1 MPMSLSAVFS
11 SLSPRRNV
19 FTTMVSPYAR
29 KVVSKEETSH
39 VPPSTTPPPP
49 VVQPVPPSLNTPL
62 PPQPNP
68 SPPPPP
74 PPPSPPPQEASS
86 PDSAD
91 GSGDDFLA
99 DIFSDSDD
107 DSDSDSDDDQR
118 TYPKF
123 DYDARFRPLEGLN
136 LSEVMEP
143 DRGAELCY
151 ALEDFGPENM
161 KSWCLPDFVSSDVF
175 AVVKGGDAVDFIEE
189 FNEFFWRKFFFFP
202 TEPSWRLTMLNQT
215 PVVWV
220 HRTEKAG
227 VIPAFNIEGQLERE
241 ARQNKEVN
249 EKVGRVS
256 ALFIVGFIIDAT
268 FNSKHAT
275 KPSTSER

>member
-19 FTTMVSPYAR
+19 FTTMVSPYVR
-29 KVVSKEETSH
+29 KVVSKEETPHTS
-39 VPPSTTPPPP
+39 PSTTPPPP
-49 VVQPVPPSLNTPL
+49 VVQFAPSPPNNTPL
-62 PPQPNP
+62 PPQSNP
-68 SPPPPP
+68 LPPPTP
-74 PPPSPPPQEASS
+74 PPPSPPPQQEASS

-107 DSDSDSDDDQR
+107 DSDSDSDDDRR

-136 LSEVMEP
+136 LSEVREP
-143 DRGAELCY
+143 NRGAELCY

-189 FNEFFWRKFFFFP
+189 FNEFFW
-202 TEPSWRLTMLNQT
+202 L
-215 PVVWV
+215 VWV

-249 EKVGRVS
+249 EKVGLVS
-256 ALFIVGFIIDAT
+256 VLFIVGIVINAT
-268 FNSKHAT
+268 FDSKHAT
-275 KPSTSER
+275 KRSTSER